1 MLVAGFMLEYY
12 QTGICRG
19 IELTGIFSGR
29 LGWCIY
35 WKIVRNLFF
44 LSMERSERTIEIR
57 MLA

>member
-35 WKIVRNLFF
+35 RKIVRCSF
-44 LSMERSERTIEIR
+44 LAWREAKGRSK
-57 MLA
+57 